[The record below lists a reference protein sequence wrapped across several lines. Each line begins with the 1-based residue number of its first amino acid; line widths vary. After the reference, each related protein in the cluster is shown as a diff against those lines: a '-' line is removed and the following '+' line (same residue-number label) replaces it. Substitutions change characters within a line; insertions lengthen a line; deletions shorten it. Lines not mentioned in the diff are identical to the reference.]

1 MGDKF
6 LSTLFKFRTK
16 ARSGARFFLRRDFVR
31 LDFRFWAT
39 SRHRLKLST
48 QFLWRVDI
56 IWHYLVTRWHYLTV
70 SWHCPLGHP
79 KIDIWFYSFTKMK
92 LNAKNVNIVQCPLST
107 TKRQVALV
115 TGEMLSTVRVPRAG
129 VDKRPNFV
137 FWFSCSVLCIL
148 YHIFVV

>member
-48 QFLWRVDI
+48 QFFVACG
-56 IWHYLVTRWHYLTV
+56 YYLTL
-70 SWHCPLGHP
+70 SCDTLTLFDGILTLSTGSPLNQP
-79 KIDIWFYSFTKMK
+79 LSYSFTVASF
-92 LNAKNVNIVQCPLST
+92 LHDFRNVRTRYYQQFGIKHNQFQERRMVIL
-107 TKRQVALV
+107 LV
-115 TGEMLSTVRVPRAG
+115 W
-129 VDKRPNFV
+129 KQ
-137 FWFSCSVLCIL
+137 I
-148 YHIFVV
+148 